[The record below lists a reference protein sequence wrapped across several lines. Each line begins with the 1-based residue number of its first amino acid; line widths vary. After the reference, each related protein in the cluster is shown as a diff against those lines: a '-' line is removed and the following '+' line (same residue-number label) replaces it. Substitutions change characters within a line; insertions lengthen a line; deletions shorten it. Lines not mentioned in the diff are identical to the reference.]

1 MHSNAAQPSKAM
13 YHARAHAKHG
23 TQLVLLVQ
31 LGSVVVG
38 SQLNFSSSQLLS
50 STSSKVIDIRFKL
63 LYSIGMLQYGG
74 GTKLLLFFELTRQGS
89 LNLGNASIGYILRQV
104 SSSLPDLLLPW
115 LIFSTSNNCS
125 DTILRPWSRPLRP
138 PYE

>member
-1 MHSNAAQPSKAM
+1 M
-13 YHARAHAKHG
+13 
-23 TQLVLLVQ
+23 
-31 LGSVVVG
+31 VVG

-63 LYSIGMLQYGG
+63 LYSIGMLQCGD
-74 GTKLLLFFELTRQGS
+74 GTKLLLFFELIRQGS

-115 LIFSTSNNCS
+115 FIFSTALTQS
-125 DTILRPWSRPLRP
+125 
-138 PYE
+138 